1 MGVEFS
7 KEVLTIA
14 NAVQR
19 RASECGRPGS
29 EAYLMAVARESLSCA
44 GFDEQLVPERSQRDS
59 IVAEMVEAADG
70 LVLFEIEYIWA
81 ICRAMARSKTEWRAA
96 LVQPFHV
103 HVPSRHIVFAAPG
116 VDRKDSVR
124 FRGAMSVDLEDWRA
138 FVDGEALFAKVFSAA
153 LSGVSDRFA
162 GMVET
167 VKELTALAGDGRIGQ
182 ARIVVRSSRD
192 AWYDPVGELQATDAL
207 WAAARSLGRR
217 GTDIVAWQS
226 ADVNGRGYDI
236 SHLRGDHESLS
247 GFEGKGLHKV
257 IQLPEDEQTQLFVWD
272 GSYVGPVEM
281 TDMRNG
287 ARKTVTVS
295 PAELRLRLDYT
306 PSHYPSGSAKVTMA
320 TLGSLV
326 RKIQRGTKVNGKD
339 LKVICSASEPRPGAS
354 LDIQT
359 MTYRKEDDLYYVDN
373 ASIAGGVVKPRVIAE
388 IPEGQDRYTITPED
402 GTVLLVA
409 RNGKGFACYTA
420 KCPTLVSNNLFIVWP
435 DPEKAAA
442 EYLSCAMRS
451 VTVCEQLDTMRVSM
465 GRADL
470 EGIVVPVGRKR
481 FMDAVVERERQITNE
496 RARLEY
502 ELQLLSVEDPLDQLW
517 VESGDGDSG
526 NITEGKDSQ

>member
-7 KEVLTIA
+7 KEILTIA

-19 RASECGRPGS
+19 RASECGDSGS
-29 EAYLMAVARESLSCA
+29 EAHLMAIARESLSCA
-44 GFDEQLVPERSQRDS
+44 GFDDQLIPECPQRDA
-59 IVAEMVEAADG
+59 IVAEMVEDADG

-81 ICRAMARSKTEWRAA
+81 ICRAMARAKSEWRAA

-103 HVPSRHIVFAAPG
+103 HVPRRSFIFAAHG
-116 VDRKDSVR
+116 YDTKDSVR
-124 FRGAMSVDLEDWRA
+124 AREESVTVRGAMSVGLEDWQA
-138 FVDGEALFAKVFSAA
+138 YADGEALFAKVFSAA
-153 LSGVSDRFA
+153 LSGISDRFA

-167 VKELTALAGDGRIGQ
+167 VEELTALAGNAKISQ

-207 WAAARSLGRR
+207 WAAARSLERR
-217 GTDIVAWQS
+217 STDIVAWQS

-247 GFEGKGLHKV
+247 GFESKGLRKI

-272 GSYVGPVEM
+272 GSYIGPVEM

-287 ARKTVTVS
+287 SRRTVSVS
-295 PAELRLRLDYT
+295 PAELRFRLDYT
-306 PSHYPSGSAKVTMA
+306 PSHYPDGSANVRMVS
-320 TLGSLV
+320 LGSLV

-339 LKVICSASEPRPGAS
+339 LRVICSASEPRPGAS
-354 LDIQT
+354 LDIHT
-359 MTYRKEDDLYYVDN
+359 MTYYIEGDLYYVDN

-388 IPEGQDRYTITPED
+388 IPDGQDRYTVTPED

-409 RNGKGFACYTA
+409 RNGKGFASYTA

-435 DPEKAAA
+435 DTDKAAA
-442 EYLSCAMRS
+442 EYLSCVMRGA
-451 VTVCEQLDTMRVSM
+451 VVYEQLDSMRMPM

-470 EGIVVPVGRKR
+470 ERIVVPVGPKGL
-481 FMDAVVERERQITNE
+481 MDGVVEREAQLKGEIAKIT
-496 RARLEY
+496 Y
-502 ELQLLSVEDPLDQLW
+502 ELQLLSLEDPLDRLW
-517 VESGDGDSG
+517 T
-526 NITEGKDSQ
+526 TEGA